1 MRTAVVGVRA
11 IATPSHSHATEMLD
25 DRSTPSRYC
34 LLLGLACLLGGCG
47 ALPWKKHGKDA
58 EAAPE
63 APRVTAEVTGVTKSL
78 AANVRAHL
86 GLLREACDAAP
97 ALQDRL
103 AADAEQETAQAL
115 RAYGYYEPEIQTR
128 LRRETGRCLVLEIAV
143 QPGPRV
149 RLQDVEISLTG
160 AAAADEDFA
169 ALLTTLPLKPNTP
182 LNHGRYADAKSR
194 IESWAAD
201 HGYFDGRFTLHEL
214 RVQPSRRRASA
225 RLVFDSGAR
234 YDFGELRLTQSPYA
248 LSEDLI
254 RRFLDY
260 DAGEPY
266 TSARIGAMNDALRR
280 SDYFDSIDIRPR
292 IGARVRGNGAN
303 TVPLDLTLVPR
314 KRHSF
319 SAGVGFST
327 DEALRTR
334 FEYLDRRV
342 NDRGHRI
349 LVGARASSVAQQLS
363 AEYRVPR
370 ARPRNEWLS
379 LQAGLRREEVDTFDT
394 IEAQATLS
402 ETRERPFDF
411 IETRFVEF
419 NRQRFD
425 IAGQSATAF
434 FLTPGLR
441 YAKTKLDDEVYP
453 TRGYRLR
460 AELKG
465 ASEALASDTDLVR
478 ALLSAAYIGTL
489 PWRDRLLLRIDLG
502 ALWAGEFA
510 RLTPGLRFFTGG
522 DASIRGYGFQDLGP
536 VDEDGN
542 VVGGRY
548 LGVASVEYEHRL
560 SERWSVAGFT
570 DAGNAFGGIGRDTG
584 IKTSVGIGV
593 RWRSPIGPIRADL
606 AHPLDAATEL
616 RLHLRVG
623 PDL

>member
-1 MRTAVVGVRA
+1 
-11 IATPSHSHATEMLD
+11 MLV
-25 DRSTPSRYC
+25 DRFDLRS
-34 LLLGLACLLGGCG
+34 LLFLFGLIGLLGGCS
-47 ALPWKKHGKDA
+47 ALPWRKSSEDA
-58 EAAPE
+58 DAAP
-63 APRVTAEVTGVTKSL
+63 APPRVTATVSGVTNAV
-78 AANVRAHL
+78 AANIRAHL
-86 GLLREACDAAP
+86 GLLRVTCDAAP
-97 ALQDRL
+97 SLQEQL
-103 AADAEQETAQAL
+103 ATDAAEETAQAL
-115 RAYGYYEPEIQTR
+115 RAFGYYAPQIDTR
-128 LRRETGRCLVLEIAV
+128 LRREAGRCAVLEITV

-149 RLQDVEISLTG
+149 QLEDVEIALSG
-160 AAAADEDFA
+160 AAADDEAFT
-169 ALLTTLPLKPNTP
+169 ALLPTLPLKADTP
-182 LNHGRYADAKSR
+182 LHHGRYETAKSR

-201 HGYFDGRFTLHEL
+201 HGYFDGRFTQQEL

-234 YDFGELRLTQSPYA
+234 YGFGDLRLTQSPKL

-266 TSARIGAMNDALRR
+266 TSARITAMNDALRG

-292 IGARVRGNGAN
+292 IGARVQGSAGA
-303 TVPLDLTLVPR
+303 TVPLDVTLVPR

-327 DEALRTR
+327 DESLRTR
-334 FEYLDRRV
+334 FEYLDRRF
-342 NDRGHRI
+342 NERGHRI
-349 LVGARASSVAQQLS
+349 LAGARASAVAQQFS
-363 AEYRVPR
+363 TEYRVPR
-370 ARPRNEWLS
+370 ARPRTEWLS

-402 ETRERPFDF
+402 ETRERPYGF

-419 NRQRFD
+419 NQQRFD
-425 IAGQSATAF
+425 IAGQSETAF

-441 YAKTKLDDEVYP
+441 YAKTSVDDEVYP

-460 AELKG
+460 AEFKG
-465 ASEALASDTDLVR
+465 ASETLASDTDVVR
-478 ALLSAAYIGTL
+478 ALLSAAFIHTL
-489 PWRDRLLLRIDLG
+489 PWRDRLLLRSDLG
-502 ALWAGEFA
+502 ALWAGEFR
-510 RLTPGLRFFTGG
+510 RLTPGLRFFAGG
-522 DASIRGYGFQDLGP
+522 DASIRGYDFQDLGP
-536 VDEDGN
+536 VDADGD

-548 LGVASVEYEHRL
+548 LGVASVEYERVL
-560 SERWSVAGFT
+560 TKRWSVAFFT

-584 IKTSVGIGV
+584 VKTSVGLGL

-606 AHPLDAATEL
+606 AHPLDDATQL

>member
-1 MRTAVVGVRA
+1 
-11 IATPSHSHATEMLD
+11 MLA
-25 DRSTPSRYC
+25 DRFDLRPLL
-34 LLLGLACLLGGCG
+34 LLLGLAGLLGGCG
-47 ALPWKKHGKDA
+47 ALPWKKGSEDA
-58 EAAPE
+58 DAAPE
-63 APRVTAEVTGVTKSL
+63 PPRVTAAVTGASKAL
-78 AANVRAHL
+78 AANIRAHL
-86 GLLREACDAAP
+86 GLLRVACDAAP
-97 ALQDRL
+97 SLQDQL
-103 AADAEQETAQAL
+103 AADAKQETAQAL
-115 RAYGYYEPEIQTR
+115 RAYGYYEPQIRAR
-128 LRRETGRCLVLEIAV
+128 LQRETGSCPVLEIAV

-160 AAAADEDFA
+160 AAATDEAFA
-169 ALLTTLPLKPNTP
+169 ALLTTLPLKADTP
-182 LNHGRYADAKSR
+182 LNHGRYDGAKAR

-214 RVQPSRRRASA
+214 RVQASRRRASA

-234 YDFGELRLTQSPYA
+234 YDFGELRLTQSPHA
-248 LSEDLI
+248 LSEDLV

-266 TSARIGAMNDALRR
+266 TSARITAMNDALRR

-292 IGARVRGNGAN
+292 IGARVGGSGAG
-303 TVPLDLTLVPR
+303 TVPLDVTLVPR

-334 FEYLDRRV
+334 FEYLDRRF

-349 LVGARASSVAQQLS
+349 LAGARASGVAQQFS
-363 AEYRVPR
+363 TEYRVPR

-411 IETRFVEF
+411 VETRFVEL
-419 NRQRFD
+419 NQQHFD
-425 IAGQSATAF
+425 IAGQNDTAF

-441 YAKTKLDDEVYP
+441 YAKTSLDDEVYP
-453 TRGYRLR
+453 THGYRLR

-465 ASEALASDTDLVR
+465 ASEALASDTDVVR

-489 PWRDRLLLRIDLG
+489 PWRDRLLLRTDLG
-502 ALWAGEFA
+502 ALWAGEF
-510 RLTPGLRFFTGG
+510 RQLTPSLRFFTGG
-522 DASIRGYGFQDLGP
+522 DASIRGYDFQDLGP

-548 LGVASVEYEHRL
+548 LGVASVEYERVL
-560 SERWSVAGFT
+560 SKRWSVAAFT

-584 IKTSVGIGV
+584 IKTSVGLGL

-606 AHPLDAATEL
+606 AHPLDDATQL